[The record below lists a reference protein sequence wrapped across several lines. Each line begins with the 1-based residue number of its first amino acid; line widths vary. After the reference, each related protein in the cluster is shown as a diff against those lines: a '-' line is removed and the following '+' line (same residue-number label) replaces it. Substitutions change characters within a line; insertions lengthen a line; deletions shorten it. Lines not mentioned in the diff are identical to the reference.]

1 MGESIMNKR
10 LFETIANIEKDIG
23 YENIDVILD
32 RYELEDILKNAFDN
46 SVYEFYKQLPEEK
59 KLQKNE
65 EYNVNTDI
73 EIPGVDIDLTQS
85 DVEEILSQLDEDI
98 KFQLLDSEKNYNQNF
113 GVECIQIP
121 NLDARYE
128 FEQFYERFSKKWNL

>member
-1 MGESIMNKR
+1 MNKR

-59 KLQKNE
+59 KLQKND

-73 EIPGVDIDLTQS
+73 EIPGVDIDLTQD

-98 KFQLLDSEKNYNQNF
+98 KFQLLDSDKNYNQNF
-113 GVECIQIP
+113 GVECVQIP

>member
-1 MGESIMNKR
+1 MNKR

-23 YENIDVILD
+23 YENIDVLLD

-73 EIPGVDIDLTQS
+73 EIPGVDIDLTQD

-98 KFQLLDSEKNYNQNF
+98 KFQLLDSDKNYNEKF
-113 GVECIQIP
+113 GVECVQIP
-121 NLDARYE
+121 NLDARLE

>member
-1 MGESIMNKR
+1 MNKR

-32 RYELEDILKNAFDN
+32 RYELEDILKNAFDK

-59 KLQKNE
+59 KLQKND

-73 EIPGVDIDLTQS
+73 KIPGVDIDLTQD

-98 KFQLLDSEKNYNQNF
+98 KFQLLDSDKNYNQNF
-113 GVECIQIP
+113 GVECVQIP

>member
-1 MGESIMNKR
+1 MNKR
-10 LFETIANIEKDIG
+10 LFETIANIEKYIG

-59 KLQKNE
+59 KLQKND

-73 EIPGVDIDLTQS
+73 KIPGVDIDLTQD

-98 KFQLLDSEKNYNQNF
+98 KFQLLDSDKNYNQNF
-113 GVECIQIP
+113 GVECVQIP

-128 FEQFYERFSKKWNL
+128 FEQFYERFSKKWNV

>member
-1 MGESIMNKR
+1 MNKR
-10 LFETIANIEKDIG
+10 LFETIANIEKYIG

-59 KLQKNE
+59 KLQKND

-73 EIPGVDIDLTQS
+73 KIPGVDIDLTQD

-98 KFQLLDSEKNYNQNF
+98 KFQLLDSDKNYNQNF
-113 GVECIQIP
+113 GVECVQIP

-128 FEQFYERFSKKWNL
+128 FEQFYERFSKKWDL

>member
-1 MGESIMNKR
+1 MNKR

-59 KLQKNE
+59 KLQKND

-73 EIPGVDIDLTQS
+73 KIPGVDIDLTQD

-98 KFQLLDSEKNYNQNF
+98 KFQLLDSDKNYNQNF
-113 GVECIQIP
+113 GVECVQIP

>member
-1 MGESIMNKR
+1 MNKR

-32 RYELEDILKNAFDN
+32 RYKLEDILKNAFDN
-46 SVYEFYKQLPEEK
+46 SVYKFYKQLPEEK
-59 KLQKNE
+59 KLQKND
-65 EYNVNTDI
+65 EYDVNTDI
-73 EIPGVDIDLTQS
+73 EIPGVDIDLTQD

-98 KFQLLDSEKNYNQNF
+98 KFQLLDSEKDYNQNF
-113 GVECIQIP
+113 GVECVQIP

>member
-1 MGESIMNKR
+1 MNKR

-32 RYELEDILKNAFDN
+32 RYELEDILKNAFDK

-59 KLQKNE
+59 KLQKNK

-73 EIPGVDIDLTQS
+73 EIPGVDIDLTQD

-98 KFQLLDSEKNYNQNF
+98 KFQLLDSDKNYNQNF
-113 GVECIQIP
+113 GVECVQIP

>member
-1 MGESIMNKR
+1 MNKR

-23 YENIDVILD
+23 YENIDVLLD

-73 EIPGVDIDLTQS
+73 EIPGVDIDLTQD

-98 KFQLLDSEKNYNQNF
+98 KFQLLDSDKNYNKNF
-113 GVECIQIP
+113 GVECVQIP

-128 FEQFYERFSKKWNL
+128 FEQFYESFSKKWNL

>member
-1 MGESIMNKR
+1 MNKR
-10 LFETIANIEKDIG
+10 LFETIANIEKYIG

-59 KLQKNE
+59 KLQKND

-73 EIPGVDIDLTQS
+73 KIPGVDIDLTQD

-98 KFQLLDSEKNYNQNF
+98 KFQLLDSDKNYNQNF
-113 GVECIQIP
+113 GVECVQIP